1 MRNEPHTLN
10 AGGNKSEI
18 LDLFSKRNVAPN
30 RVATD
35 AKHKKEPM
43 TNTPKQP
50 DVKPILC
57 PDCGRRSWSKPITA
71 APTMPPPEE
80 PATRDVRLLREIL
93 EIFRQKDE
101 LQTVLMKLVRPEMTD
116 DEVLEWTATF
126 TDPRN
131 NLGQTVASLVMDAR
145 RALDIGGIRLES
157 LVPGAKSRWARN
169 PGNAA
174 ASIRLAHP

>member
-1 MRNEPHTLN
+1 MSLILSMQ
-10 AGGNKSEI
+10 GGNKSEI
-18 LDLFSKRNVAPN
+18 LDLFTKRNVAPN

-43 TNTPKQP
+43 TNTPEQP

-57 PDCGRRSWSKPITA
+57 PDCGRAILVKADPAA

-101 LQTVLMKLVRPEMTD
+101 LQTALMKLARPEMTD
-116 DEVLEWTATF
+116 DEVLEWIATF
-126 TDPRN
+126 TAPRS
-131 NLGQTVASLVMDAR
+131 NLGQTVASLAMDAR
-145 RALDIGGIRLES
+145 RALGIGGIR
-157 LVPGAKSRWARN
+157 
-169 PGNAA
+169 
-174 ASIRLAHP
+174 